1 MWLKIIIMGLIITS
15 NLNINRLAM
24 AESTSF
30 KKNIEE
36 KVIVYNWSEYI
47 PEKALALFTEETGI
61 KVEYSTYDSNEV
73 MYLRLKILRGRGYDV
88 VFPSTYLVSRMRDE
102 GLIQPLNHKLL
113 NNMMHLDS
121 RLMNRAFDSGNR
133 YSIPYLW
140 GTTGLGVN
148 RSLLKDEKINSW
160 VDLWHTK
167 WRNKIIMIDD
177 MREVFHIA
185 LKVNGFS
192 TNTQN
197 PDEIRA
203 AYESLLSLLPN
214 IKKFSGSP
222 KQELESNNSPIALI
236 FNGDLA
242 IAKESNDALEY
253 IYPEEGTTTWLDS
266 FVIPS
271 RAQNV
276 RNAHAFINF
285 MLRPEIAAM
294 TSQDMGYATP
304 NLVGKSLLPDEVRQ
318 NPIIFQPPEKM
329 SQSEYQKDIRSV
341 NRLYQLYWNQ
351 LKSGG

>member
-1 MWLKIIIMGLIITS
+1 MWLKIIILGLIITS
-15 NLNINRLAM
+15 NLSKNQLAL
-24 AESTSF
+24 AETAFFS
-30 KKNIEE
+30 NDIEE

-47 PEKALALFTEETGI
+47 PEEALAKFTEETGI

-73 MYLRLKILRGRGYDV
+73 MYLKLKILRGRGYDV

-113 NNMMHLDS
+113 DNMKHLDS
-121 RLMNRAFDSGNR
+121 RLMNRPYDSGNR

-148 RSLLKDEKINSW
+148 RSLLKEEKINSW
-160 VDLWHTK
+160 GDLWHKK
-167 WRNKIIMIDD
+167 WRDKIIMLDD

-185 LKVNGFS
+185 LKINGHS

-203 AYESLLSLLPN
+203 AYESLRSLMPN
-214 IKKFSGSP
+214 VKKFSGNP
-222 KQELESNNSPIALI
+222 KEELESNNSPIALI

-242 IAKESNDALEY
+242 IAKESNDAFEY
-253 IYPEEGTTTWLDS
+253 IYPTEGTTTWLDS
-266 FVIPS
+266 FVVPA

-294 TSQDMGYATP
+294 TAKEMGYATP
-304 NLVGKSLLPDEVRQ
+304 NLVGKSLLPDETRQ

-341 NRLYQLYWNQ
+341 NRLYLLYWNR